1 MRINQ
6 YQRDAGRTAD
16 ITKKKPFRAMV
27 ACLGLA
33 GESGEV
39 IEHIKKWVAHGHQ
52 LDQEKVK
59 KELGDVLWYVAELAT
74 VMDLH
79 LEEIARANIRKLEER
94 YPKGFNPLDS
104 IARIDTNA

>member
-6 YQRDAGRTAD
+6 YQRDAARTAD
-16 ITKKKPFRAMV
+16 ITKKKAFRAMV
-27 ACLGLA
+27 AGLGLA
-33 GESGEV
+33 GETGEV
-39 IEHIKKWVAHGHQ
+39 VEHIKKWVAHGHA
-52 LDQEKVK
+52 LDVDKVK

-74 VMDLH
+74 VMYLY

-104 IARIDTNA
+104 IARVDADA

>member
-16 ITKKKPFRAMV
+16 ITKKKAFRAV
-27 ACLGLA
+27 IAGLGLA
-33 GESGEV
+33 GEAGEV
-39 IEHIKKWVAHGHQ
+39 VEHIKKWVGHGHQ
-52 LDQEKVK
+52 LDVEQIK
-59 KELGDVLWYVAELAT
+59 KELGDVLWYVAEIAT

-79 LEEIARANIRKLEER
+79 LEEIARANVKKLEER

-104 IARIDTNA
+104 IARIDTDA